1 MSQIQSD
8 VELNCEGLNCPLPI
22 LKTKKAI
29 DGMQSGQLLKL
40 TATDP
45 GSVNDMASWAN
56 RTGNPLMSHTESG
69 GVHTFF
75 IMKK

>member
-1 MSQIQSD
+1 MSEIAAKL
-8 VELNCEGLNCPLPI
+8 ELNCEGLNCPLPI

-29 DGMQSGQLLKL
+29 DSLNSGEILKM

-56 RTGNPLMSHTESG
+56 RTGNELVAHTEAG
-69 GVHTFF
+69 NVHTFY
-75 IMKK
+75 IKKK